1 MNPKRLATLA
11 ALAFAPSFFFAD
23 LSLADDEG
31 RAIYT
36 SVCSACH
43 APENV
48 MVSAPKAGDA
58 AEWGRRLSKKG
69 IEATTENAVS
79 GFAAM
84 PPKGGASELSRQ
96 QIRLAIEYMAAPL
109 K

>member
-1 MNPKRLATLA
+1 MTSKSFAVFVVLTFLHLIFYADA
-11 ALAFAPSFFFAD
+11 AMAGG
-23 LSLADDEG
+23 EG

-48 MVSAPKAGDA
+48 MVSSPKAGDA
-58 AEWGRRLSKKG
+58 AEWGTRLSKG
-69 IEATTENAVS
+69 IEAVTDNAVS
-79 GFAAM
+79 GFDAM
-84 PPKGGASELSRQ
+84 PPKGGASELSRA
-96 QIRLAIEYMAAPL
+96 QIRQAIQYMAAPR